1 MTRIYRT
8 KKNIQRRQI
17 NVKSKQSRKQS
28 LKDNKKNKKLDEMR
42 RDWLYIALFTNKG
55 GRVKRTKKKRI

>member
-55 GRVKRTKKKRI
+55 GHVKRTKKKRN

>member
-8 KKNIQRRQI
+8 KKNIQRRPI
-17 NVKSKQSRKQS
+17 NIKSKQSRRQS
-28 LKDNKKNKKLDEMR
+28 LKDNKKNKELDVMR
-42 RDWLYIALFTNKG
+42 RDWSYIVLFTNKG